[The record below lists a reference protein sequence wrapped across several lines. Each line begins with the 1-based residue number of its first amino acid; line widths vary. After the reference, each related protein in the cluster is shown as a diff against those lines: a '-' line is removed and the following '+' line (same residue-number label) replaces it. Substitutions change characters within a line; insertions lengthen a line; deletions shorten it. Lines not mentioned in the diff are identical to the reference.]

1 MLTFSYE
8 AITGGPN
15 SDKDGVP
22 GNQEDRR
29 VQHVIP
35 QAAVDAGRYEVIIE
49 VSCNGMFGLGM
60 NGYRHQ
66 RPDVS
71 IADKTREKH
80 ADERLLA
87 QPLLQSGIRRYRSYQ
102 L

>member
-1 MLTFSYE
+1 MRSFDLHSSRESSAWSVPFIQKRYASQRAYPTASL

-35 QAAVDAGRYEVIIE
+35 QAAVDAGKYEVIIE

-66 RPDVS
+66 RPDV
-71 IADKTREKH
+71 
-80 ADERLLA
+80 
-87 QPLLQSGIRRYRSYQ
+87 RS
-102 L
+102 